1 MTDVGERAPDDNER
15 RDRKR
20 RDGEPRDEEPRDEER
35 RDDGSRDGDRH
46 DAAENARTENDLP
59 DADWRER
66 WRSTIDLDPDDI
78 ATLAPEALTPG
89 APTAADPAQGAP
101 NPDAR
106 SPATS
111 PPATSPPATLAPPTS
126 GRAHPSAPLTGYPGA
141 FVGTVPDTAHDADH
155 DALFG
160 GGPQGRERRS
170 SAHGALIMMGGTL
183 ASRVTGLVRNS
194 LLNALFSKE
203 ISDAFITAFK
213 VPNLFRELL
222 AEGALTNSFI
232 PVYATLEPAE
242 QKRLSG
248 ALLGILTL
256 VNGLLML
263 LAYVTAPLLARLL
276 IADPAN
282 VDVTLTAHLVRIV
295 FPFLPAISFS
305 ALAMGILQAE
315 ERFVAPAW
323 APVALN
329 VVTVALMAL
338 FPGQAILLTL
348 AHVLGGVAQLVVQIP
363 ALVRHKL
370 LPRLAGLWHPAMG
383 SVMLLMLPFAF
394 TTGGR
399 QVLNVVASNVVTDI
413 AAGAQT
419 AFYNADLFL
428 SLALGLFSISPALAY
443 YSRLADNAVREP
455 HAFNDTL
462 EQGMRF
468 ITFLSVPAGLALTVM
483 ATPAVEVIFNW
494 KSLYGPGLD
503 AARLTLSMAAT
514 APLGL
519 AVFPL
524 GMFNLLVRVFYVR
537 QRVVTPVVVV
547 LVFLTLQG
555 ALYLLLVG
563 PYGIAGL
570 SWGTVIASWIQLG
583 VLTALVY
590 GRERF
595 ALGAYLRYLARVW
608 LAGLVAAVVTVLAL
622 GGATGQASWTGAL
635 ERVALGSVVLV
646 VVYVALGAL
655 LGLPEIRRLRRFL
668 RR

>member
-1 MTDVGERAPDDNER
+1 
-15 RDRKR
+15 
-20 RDGEPRDEEPRDEER
+20 
-35 RDDGSRDGDRH
+35 
-46 DAAENARTENDLP
+46 
-59 DADWRER
+59 
-66 WRSTIDLDPDDI
+66 
-78 ATLAPEALTPG
+78 
-89 APTAADPAQGAP
+89 
-101 NPDAR
+101 
-106 SPATS
+106 
-111 PPATSPPATLAPPTS
+111 
-126 GRAHPSAPLTGYPGA
+126 
-141 FVGTVPDTAHDADH
+141 
-155 DALFG
+155 
-160 GGPQGRERRS
+160 
-170 SAHGALIMMGGTL
+170 MMGGTL

-232 PVYATLEPAE
+232 PVYATLDRAE
-242 QKRLSG
+242 QRRLSG
-248 ALLGILTL
+248 ALLGLLTL

-282 VDVTLTAHLVRIV
+282 VDVALTAQLVRIV

-315 ERFVAPAW
+315 ERFLAPAW

-338 FPGQAILLTL
+338 FPGQAIMLTV

-363 ALVRHKL
+363 ALVRLKL
-370 LPRLAGLWHPAMG
+370 LPRLAGLWHPAVG
-383 SVMLLMLPFAF
+383 SVVLLMLPFAF

-399 QVLNVVASNVVTDI
+399 QVLNVVASNVVTNI

-443 YSRLADNAVREP
+443 YSRLADNAVRDP
-455 HAFNDTL
+455 HEFNDTL

-468 ITFLSVPAGLALTVM
+468 ITFLTVPAGLALTIM

-537 QRVVTPVVVV
+537 QRVVTPVVLV
-547 LVFLTLQG
+547 LTFLVLQG
-555 ALYLLLVG
+555 ALYVLLVR

-570 SWGTVIASWIQLG
+570 SWGTVLASWIQLG

-590 GRERF
+590 GREHF

-608 LAGLVAAVVTVLAL
+608 LAGLLASVAAVMVLRAVSL
-622 GGATGQASWTGAL
+622 PAGW
-635 ERVALGSVVLV
+635 LGSLAQVGVGTAVVAGAYALV
-646 VVYVALGAL
+646 GAL
-655 LGLPEIRRLRRFL
+655 LGLPEIRQLLRFL

>member
-1 MTDVGERAPDDNER
+1 MSDVGERAPDD
-15 RDRKR
+15 DD
-20 RDGEPRDEEPRDEER
+20 RDGNDRDETGRDE
-35 RDDGSRDGDRH
+35 
-46 DAAENARTENDLP
+46 T
-59 DADWRER
+59 
-66 WRSTIDLDPDDI
+66 
-78 ATLAPEALTPG
+78 
-89 APTAADPAQGAP
+89 
-101 NPDAR
+101 
-106 SPATS
+106 
-111 PPATSPPATLAPPTS
+111 
-126 GRAHPSAPLTGYPGA
+126 GRI
-141 FVGTVPDTAHDADH
+141 V
-155 DALFG
+155 
-160 GGPQGRERRS
+160 RERRS
-170 SAHGALIMMGGTL
+170 SASGALTMMGGTL

-242 QKRLSG
+242 QRRLSG
-248 ALLGILTL
+248 ALLGMLTL
-256 VNGLLML
+256 VNGALML

-282 VDVTLTAHLVRIV
+282 VNVALTTQLVRIV

-315 ERFVAPAW
+315 ERFLAPAW

-329 VVTVALMAL
+329 VVTVGLMAL
-338 FPGQAILLTL
+338 FPGQAVMLTV

-363 ALVRHKL
+363 ALVRLKL

-383 SVMLLMLPFAF
+383 GVVLLMLPFAF

-443 YSRLADNAVREP
+443 YSRLADNAVRDP
-455 HAFNDTL
+455 HDFNVTL
-462 EQGMRF
+462 EEGLRF
-468 ITFLSVPAGLALTVM
+468 ITFLSVPAGLALTIM
-483 ATPAVEVIFNW
+483 ARPAVEVIFNW

-524 GMFNLLVRVFYVR
+524 GVFNLLVRVFYVR

-547 LVFLTLQG
+547 LVFLILQG
-555 ALYLLLVG
+555 ALYVLLAR

-570 SWGTVIASWIQLG
+570 SWGTVIASWIQLA
-583 VLTALVY
+583 VLTGLVHA
-590 GRERF
+590 RERF
-595 ALGAYLRYLARVW
+595 ALGAYLRYLSRVW
-608 LAGLVAAVVTVLAL
+608 LAGLVAAVAAVLVLRGVPAPA
-622 GGATGQASWTGAL
+622 GW
-635 ERVALGSVVLV
+635 LGSLARLTVGSGVLV
-646 VVYVALGAL
+646 VLYVALGAL
-655 LGLPEIRRLRRFL
+655 LGLPEIARVRRFL

>member
-1 MTDVGERAPDDNER
+1 MSDVGERAPDD
-15 RDRKR
+15 DD
-20 RDGEPRDEEPRDEER
+20 RDGNDRDVTGRDETGRDV
-35 RDDGSRDGDRH
+35 
-46 DAAENARTENDLP
+46 T
-59 DADWRER
+59 
-66 WRSTIDLDPDDI
+66 
-78 ATLAPEALTPG
+78 
-89 APTAADPAQGAP
+89 
-101 NPDAR
+101 
-106 SPATS
+106 
-111 PPATSPPATLAPPTS
+111 
-126 GRAHPSAPLTGYPGA
+126 GRI
-141 FVGTVPDTAHDADH
+141 V
-155 DALFG
+155 
-160 GGPQGRERRS
+160 RERRS
-170 SAHGALIMMGGTL
+170 SASGALTMMGGTL

-242 QKRLSG
+242 QRRLSG
-248 ALLGILTL
+248 ALLGMLTL
-256 VNGLLML
+256 VNGALML

-282 VDVTLTAHLVRIV
+282 VNVALTTQLVRIV

-315 ERFVAPAW
+315 ERFLAPAW

-329 VVTVALMAL
+329 VVTVGLMAL
-338 FPGQAILLTL
+338 FPGQAVMLTV

-363 ALVRHKL
+363 ALVRLKL

-383 SVMLLMLPFAF
+383 GVVLLMLPFAF

-443 YSRLADNAVREP
+443 YSRLADNAVRDP
-455 HAFNDTL
+455 HDFNVTL
-462 EQGMRF
+462 EEGLRF
-468 ITFLSVPAGLALTVM
+468 ITFLSVPAGLALTIM
-483 ATPAVEVIFNW
+483 ARPAVEVIFNW

-524 GMFNLLVRVFYVR
+524 GVFNLLVRVFYVR

-547 LVFLTLQG
+547 LVFLILQG
-555 ALYLLLVG
+555 ALYVLLAR

-570 SWGTVIASWIQLG
+570 SWGTVIASWIQLA
-583 VLTALVY
+583 VLTGLVHA
-590 GRERF
+590 RERF
-595 ALGAYLRYLARVW
+595 ALGAYLRYLSRVW
-608 LAGLVAAVVTVLAL
+608 LAGLVAAVAAVLVLRGVPAPA
-622 GGATGQASWTGAL
+622 GW
-635 ERVALGSVVLV
+635 LGSLARLTVGSGVLV
-646 VVYVALGAL
+646 VLYVALGAL
-655 LGLPEIRRLRRFL
+655 LGLPEIARVRRFL

>member
-1 MTDVGERAPDDNER
+1 MAGVNERPPDDGPDGTPDAARGAAPD
-15 RDRKR
+15 
-20 RDGEPRDEEPRDEER
+20 
-35 RDDGSRDGDRH
+35 
-46 DAAENARTENDLP
+46 AAP
-59 DADWRER
+59 D
-66 WRSTIDLDPDDI
+66 S
-78 ATLAPEALTPG
+78 
-89 APTAADPAQGAP
+89 
-101 NPDAR
+101 
-106 SPATS
+106 
-111 PPATSPPATLAPPTS
+111 
-126 GRAHPSAPLTGYPGA
+126 
-141 FVGTVPDTAHDADH
+141 VPDTAHDADH
-155 DALFG
+155 DALLG
-160 GGPQGRERRS
+160 AAPAARERRS
-170 SAHGALIMMGGTL
+170 STSGALVMMGGTL
-183 ASRVTGLVRNS
+183 ASRVSGLIRNS

-232 PVYATLEPAE
+232 PVYAGLEPAE
-242 QKRLSG
+242 QRRLSG
-248 ALLGILTL
+248 ALLGMLTL

-282 VDVTLTAHLVRIV
+282 VDVALTAQLVRIV

-315 ERFVAPAW
+315 ERFLAPAW

-329 VVTVALMAL
+329 VVTIVLMAI
-338 FPGQAILLTL
+338 FPGQAVMLTL

-363 ALVRHKL
+363 ALVRLKL

-383 SVMLLMLPFAF
+383 GVLLLMLPFAF

-443 YSRLADNAVREP
+443 YSRLADNAVRDP
-455 HAFNDTL
+455 HEFNDTL
-462 EQGMRF
+462 EQGLRF
-468 ITFLSVPAGLALTVM
+468 ITFLTVPAGLALTVM
-483 ATPAVEVIFNW
+483 AQPAVEVIFNW

-503 AARLTLSMAAT
+503 SARLNLSMAAT
-514 APLGL
+514 LPLGL

-524 GMFNLLVRVFYVR
+524 GMFNLLVRVYYVR
-537 QRVVTPVVVV
+537 QKVVTPVVVV
-547 LVFLTLQG
+547 LVFLVLQG
-555 ALYLLLVG
+555 ALYVLLAR

-583 VLTALVY
+583 VLAALVY
-590 GRERF
+590 RLERF
-595 ALGAYLRYLARVW
+595 ALLPYLRYVARVW
-608 LAGLVAAVVTVLAL
+608 LAGLLAAVATVLVLRGAAL
-622 GGATGQASWTGAL
+622 PGGW
-635 ERVALGSVVLV
+635 LGSLAQVGVGSAVLV
-646 VVYVALGAL
+646 VIYVLLGAA
-655 LGLPEIRRLRRFL
+655 LGLPEIRRLGRLL

>member
-1 MTDVGERAPDDNER
+1 MGERAPDDNPR
-15 RDRKR
+15 HTDDPRGHD
-20 RDGEPRDEEPRDEER
+20 DPRDPWGED
-35 RDDGSRDGDRH
+35 
-46 DAAENARTENDLP
+46 TV
-59 DADWRER
+59 
-66 WRSTIDLDPDDI
+66 
-78 ATLAPEALTPG
+78 LAP
-89 APTAADPAQGAP
+89 
-101 NPDAR
+101 
-106 SPATS
+106 
-111 PPATSPPATLAPPTS
+111 
-126 GRAHPSAPLTGYPGA
+126 
-141 FVGTVPDTAHDADH
+141 VDADH
-155 DALFG
+155 PPAPLASYPGVPDIAHDPDHDAFFAG
-160 GGPQGRERRS
+160 GGGASRRRS
-170 SAHGALIMMGGTL
+170 SAAGALTMMGGTL
-183 ASRVTGLVRNS
+183 ASRVTGLIRNS

-232 PVYATLEPAE
+232 PVYATLEPEE
-242 QKRLSG
+242 QRRLSG
-248 ALLGILTL
+248 ALLGMLTL

-263 LAYVTAPLLARLL
+263 LAYLTAPLLARLL

-315 ERFVAPAW
+315 ERFLAPAW

-329 VVTVALMAL
+329 VVTVGLMAL
-338 FPGQAILLTL
+338 FPGQAVMLTL

-363 ALVRHKL
+363 ALVRLKL

-383 SVMLLMLPFAF
+383 SVVLLMLPFAF

-443 YSRLADNAVREP
+443 YSRLADNAVRDP
-455 HAFNDTL
+455 HEFNDTL
-462 EQGMRF
+462 EQGLRF
-468 ITFLSVPAGLALTVM
+468 ITFLTVPAGLALTIM
-483 ATPAVEVIFNW
+483 ARPAVEVIFNW

-547 LVFLTLQG
+547 LAFLTLQG
-555 ALYLLLVG
+555 ALYVLLVG

-595 ALGAYLRYLARVW
+595 ALGDYLRYLARVW
-608 LAGLVAAVVTVLAL
+608 LAGLLAAVVAVLVLRALPAPADWVGSLARVGVGSAVLA
-622 GGATGQASWTGAL
+622 AVYAL
-635 ERVALGSVVLV
+635 
-646 VVYVALGAL
+646 LGAL
-655 LGLPEIRRLRRFL
+655 LGLPEIARLLRFL